1 MGLAKFTVKDPNGQS
16 VIIEEPSNLPSEM
29 EGVLD
34 KSVNPDVEAAVE
46 NEHDPINK
54 QGVEEE
60 FLNLFDSLI
69 RQKSPLVI
77 TKAHQGIILQH
88 KVNTLFVDNHQVVF
102 EIDAPPICAALEGR
116 VQLHCQLFS
125 RPVNARV
132 IDLSLSKGMF
142 SLSGFSYMKK
152 PWTDR
157 LHERVQPGD
166 PIYVCMHYQGKDIR
180 ASLSDL
186 SINGA
191 GLLVGKPEN
200 CKLRFE
206 TNSCVDID
214 FQIKPAYRWEKL
226 GGAIHYQQLVT
237 GSMLR
242 LGIRLYPKVEQS
254 HYLDSYIIDREA
266 EIMDHLEQIYYASS
280 IPSGVENQYF

>member
-1 MGLAKFTVKDPNGQS
+1 MGLAKFTMKDPFGPS
-16 VIIEEPSNLPSEM
+16 AIFEEPDSLPSEL

-34 KSVNPDVEAAVE
+34 KSVNADIEAAVE
-46 NEHDPINK
+46 NEHNHINK
-54 QGVEEE
+54 PLVEDE
-60 FLNLFDSLI
+60 FLSLFDSLI
-69 RQKSPLVI
+69 RQKTPLVI

-88 KVNTLFVDNHQVVF
+88 KINTLFVDNQRVVF
-102 EIDAPPICAALEGR
+102 EIDVPPICAALEGR

-125 RPVNARV
+125 RPVKARV

-157 LHERVQPGD
+157 LHERVQPSN
-166 PIYVCMHYQGKDIR
+166 PIYVCMRYQGKDIR

-186 SINGA
+186 SNNGA
-191 GLLVGKPEN
+191 GLLVGKPESRE
-200 CKLRFE
+200 LRFE

-214 FQIKPAYRWEKL
+214 FQISRAYKWEKL
-226 GGAIHYQQLVT
+226 GGAIHYQQFVT
-237 GSMLR
+237 SSMLR
-242 LGIRLYPKVEQS
+242 LGIRLYPKLEQS
-254 HYLDSYIIDREA
+254 HYLDSYIIERKA

>member
-1 MGLAKFTVKDPNGQS
+1 MGLAQFITKDPFGPS
-16 VIIEEPSNLPSEM
+16 PIFEEPNNLPSEM
-29 EGVLD
+29 ESVLD
-34 KSVNPDVEAAVE
+34 KSVNPDVETAFD
-46 NEHDPINK
+46 NEHDHINK
-54 QGVEEE
+54 QLVEEE

-88 KVNTLFVDNHQVVF
+88 KVNPLFVENHRVVF
-102 EIDAPPICAALEGR
+102 EINAPPICAALEGR

-125 RPVNARV
+125 KPVKARV

-157 LHERVQPGD
+157 LHERVQPSN

-186 SINGA
+186 SNNGA
-191 GLLVGKPEN
+191 GLLVGKPESGE
-200 CKLRFE
+200 LSFE

-214 FQIKPAYRWEKL
+214 FHIKPAYRWEKL

-242 LGIRLYPKVEQS
+242 LGIRLYPKLEQS
-254 HYLDSYIIDREA
+254 HYLDNYIVDRKA
-266 EIMDHLEQIYYASS
+266 EIMDHLEQIYYAAS